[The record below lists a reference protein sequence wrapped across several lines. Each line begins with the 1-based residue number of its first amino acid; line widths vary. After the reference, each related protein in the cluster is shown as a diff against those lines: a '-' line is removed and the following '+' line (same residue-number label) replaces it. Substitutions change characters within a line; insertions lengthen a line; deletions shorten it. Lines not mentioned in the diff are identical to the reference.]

1 MSDLDNLDDTTF
13 SVEDWAES
21 QNKNHSKCKLDGN
34 PEAIEAIQTALRLR
48 GEKKSMFSIRS
59 LLLMLR
65 KEYGVSY
72 TTAEGLRYW
81 LLSRMPEE
89 YESANF

>member
-1 MSDLDNLDDTTF
+1 MSDSDSFDDTTF
-13 SVEDWAES
+13 SIEDWAES
-21 QNKNHSKCKLDGN
+21 QNKKQGKCKLDDN
-34 PEAIEAIQTALRLR
+34 PEAIQAIQTALRLR
-48 GEKKSMFSIRS
+48 SERKSAFSLRT

-89 YESANF
+89 YDNADF

>member
-1 MSDLDNLDDTTF
+1 MSDLDNFDDTTF
-13 SVEDWAES
+13 SVENWAES
-21 QNKNHSKCKLDGN
+21 QNKKTGKSKLDN
-34 PEAIEAIQTALRLR
+34 NAEAIKAIQTALRLR
-48 GEKKSMFSIRS
+48 AENKSTFSLRS

-72 TTAEGLRYW
+72 TTSEGLRYW